1 MNPLA
6 AGLIVVGYG
15 AVIWI
20 GGWVG
25 VAAVAVHVGIMVLA
39 GRRL

>member
-6 AGLIVVGYG
+6 AVMIVVGYG

-25 VAAVAVHVGIMVLA
+25 VAAVAAHVGIMVWA